1 MTEASITTAKLLALL
16 NVDAARP
23 RKRLRQIEET
33 ETTSV
38 IKLNRKRSE
47 VTVEETITTTETTVE
62 EEVIDDDENED
73 NEGGNAP
80 NDIEVGDL
88 ENWSRSHFGNKS
100 SLLTNRTLEAIA
112 PPGEHSRVRW
122 KVDEKSSG
130 PGRTTVLSTLED
142 REGVIQDAVVTPPV
156 EPSAEILN
164 KLWEPFHTRSEKL
177 PEHLQKLQGVL
188 LPELLSC
195 RDVHHSYISA
205 SDGEEQSALR
215 DAVTLHLVNHVWKR
229 QAIIASNNAR
239 QAQASKTGSDPPS
252 PDSIQDQGFT
262 RPSTLVIVP
271 FRNSALRWITSYMS
285 HFTGQSNS
293 KTEVANRERFIS
305 EFSLPEGTVDK
316 LAEAEGMGIYPPDHV
331 HTFKGNIDD
340 NFRAGIRVMKKVL
353 KLFETFYGS
362 DLIVASP
369 LGLRL
374 AIEREGNSDFLS
386 SIEILVIDQA
396 DVMTMQNWTHLQFV
410 FEHLNNLPRDPRDTD
425 FSRVKSWFL
434 DGHARH
440 LRQNILISSYET
452 PQIRALFNDNFRN
465 IAGKVRFERRWS
477 GVDIPEGIKQNF
489 VKFECT
495 NGRDEADARFEYFTK
510 EFFPSLKK
518 SAVLSAN
525 TLLFIPSY
533 FDFIRVRNW
542 MKQNASVSVAF
553 ISEES
558 SKSEIDRARAQF
570 MKGQKAF
577 LVITERFHFFRRIK
591 GILNVIFYGPP
602 DHANFYSELLTYPF
616 FKKDVEPSEVTCKV
630 LFSKYDA
637 MALERL
643 VGTKEAA
650 ALIRGS

>member
-1 MTEASITTAKLLALL
+1 MA
-16 NVDAARP
+16 
-23 RKRLRQIEET
+23 
-33 ETTSV
+33 
-38 IKLNRKRSE
+38 
-47 VTVEETITTTETTVE
+47 
-62 EEVIDDDENED
+62 
-73 NEGGNAP
+73 
-80 NDIEVGDL
+80 
-88 ENWSRSHFGNKS
+88 HF
-100 SLLTNRTLEAIA
+100 A
-112 PPGEHSRVRW
+112 
-122 KVDEKSSG
+122 
-130 PGRTTVLSTLED
+130 
-142 REGVIQDAVVTPPV
+142 
-156 EPSAEILN
+156 
-164 KLWEPFHTRSEKL
+164 
-177 PEHLQKLQGVL
+177 
-188 LPELLSC
+188 
-195 RDVHHSYISA
+195 
-205 SDGEEQSALR
+205 
-215 DAVTLHLVNHVWKR
+215 
-229 QAIIASNNAR
+229 
-239 QAQASKTGSDPPS
+239 
-252 PDSIQDQGFT
+252 
-262 RPSTLVIVP
+262 
-271 FRNSALRWITSYMS
+271 
-285 HFTGQSNS
+285 GQSNS

-305 EFSLPEGTVDK
+305 EFSLPEGTADK

-340 NFRAGIRVMKKVL
+340 NFRAGIRVMKKAL

-410 FEHLNNLPRDPRDTD
+410 FEHLNKLPKDPRDTD

-434 DGHARH
+434 DGHAPH

-452 PQIRALFNDNFRN
+452 PQIRALFNDTFRN
-465 IAGKVRFERRWS
+465 IAGKVRFERRWP
-477 GVDIPEGIKQNF
+477 GVEIPEGIKQSF
-489 VKFECT
+489 VKFECS

-577 LVITERFHFFRRIK
+577 LVITERFHFFRRYRIK
-591 GILNVIFYGPP
+591 GVLNVIFYGPP

-616 FKKDVEPSEVTCKV
+616 FKKDVEPSEVTFPMDLILTIFLLVLLTQAISWIGQSVLLDLAYALYQRLFNGAKVAQQRSLKTSILNTKKELLETSAQDQFAKWAKLRRKIDKELAELEKLNSELGSAKTAFSIKFHTAIWILTTGAQMVLGWWYRKTPVFYLPKGWFGPFTWWLSLPFAPAGSVSCGAWQMACKRV
-630 LFSKYDA
+630 ITMMERVVRDLYDSA
-637 MALERL
+637 E
-643 VGTKEAA
+643 EASPQEP
-650 ALIRGS
+650 IKQE

>member
-1 MTEASITTAKLLALL
+1 MLAS
-16 NVDAARP
+16 P
-23 RKRLRQIEET
+23 YFRLPCQTVQRISPIFIRRQT
-33 ETTSV
+33 
-38 IKLNRKRSE
+38 
-47 VTVEETITTTETTVE
+47 
-62 EEVIDDDENED
+62 
-73 NEGGNAP
+73 
-80 NDIEVGDL
+80 
-88 ENWSRSHFGNKS
+88 
-100 SLLTNRTLEAIA
+100 
-112 PPGEHSRVRW
+112 
-122 KVDEKSSG
+122 
-130 PGRTTVLSTLED
+130 
-142 REGVIQDAVVTPPV
+142 
-156 EPSAEILN
+156 
-164 KLWEPFHTRSEKL
+164 
-177 PEHLQKLQGVL
+177 
-188 LPELLSC
+188 
-195 RDVHHSYISA
+195 
-205 SDGEEQSALR
+205 
-215 DAVTLHLVNHVWKR
+215 
-229 QAIIASNNAR
+229 IIANNNNAR
-239 QAQASKTGSDPPS
+239 KAQATKSGSEPPM
-252 PDSIQDQGFT
+252 PDSLQDQGFS
-262 RPSTLVIVP
+262 RPSVLVVVP
-271 FRNSALRWITSYMS
+271 FRNSALRWINSYMA
-285 HFTGQSNS
+285 HFTAQSNS
-293 KTEVANRERFIS
+293 KTEIANRERFIS
-305 EFSLPEGTVDK
+305 EFSLPEDTADK
-316 LAEAEGMGIYPPDHV
+316 LADAEGMGIYPPDHV

-340 NFRAGIRVMKKVL
+340 NFRAGIRVMKKAL

-386 SIEILVIDQA
+386 SIEILVMDQA

-410 FEHLNNLPRDPRDTD
+410 FEHLNNLPKDPRDTD

-452 PQIRALFNDNFRN
+452 PQIRALFNDTFRN
-465 IAGKVRFERRWS
+465 IAGKVRFERRWP
-477 GVDIPEGIKQNF
+477 GVEIPEGIKQNF
-489 VKFECT
+489 VKFECN

-542 MKQNASVSVAF
+542 MKQNATVSVAF

-570 MKGQKAF
+570 MKGQKSF
-577 LVITERFHFFRRIK
+577 LVITERFHFFRRYRIK

-602 DHANFYSELLTYPF
+602 DHANFYSELMAYPF

-650 ALIRGS
+650 ALIRGA